1 MARFLIDV
9 NLPYYFSVWRGPEY
23 LHQRDLGDEWPDSEV
38 WRFAKERALTIVS
51 KDSDFSTRS
60 MLQPPPP
67 RVIHICLGNLRLR
80 ELHRAISDV
89 WLEVRELSGRHRL
102 VRVFADRIEAI
113 E

>member
-1 MARFLIDV
+1 MARYLIDV
-9 NLPYYFSVWRGPEY
+9 NLPYFFSVWHGPDY
-23 LHQRDLGDEWPDSEV
+23 LHQQDLGDEWADSQV
-38 WRFAKERALTIVS
+38 WRFAQERGLTIVS
-51 KDSDFSTRS
+51 KDSDFSARS

-80 ELHRAISDV
+80 ELHQAISGV
-89 WLEVRELSGRHRL
+89 WSEVCELSEHHRL